1 MLRDLSAGAPGFKL
15 FLQFSR
21 PTPGMRWA
29 RLRLEHSIAGGL
41 VTVGQRSW
49 CVSHLIMDLN
59 TQHGSNLAVLLT

>member
-1 MLRDLSAGAPGFKL
+1 MLRDLSTGAPGFKP

-29 RLRLEHSIAGGL
+29 RLRLEHSIAGEL

-49 CVSHLIMDLN
+49 CVSYLIMDLN
-59 TQHGSNLAVLLT
+59 TQHGSSLAVLLT